1 MTARAMTIR
10 ATIAAALMRLARVIN
25 PPRVVRV
32 TSGRAS
38 A

>member
-1 MTARAMTIR
+1 MTIR
-10 ATIAAALMRLARVIN
+10 ATIAVGLLWLARAIN

-32 TSGRAS
+32 ITSGRAS